1 MNDGP
6 VHDSPVNEGPVNDGS
21 VNDGPV
27 HDAIRTHP
35 RALPM
40 PDLRDSFPGP
50 FPASAHADDIE
61 RHATQW
67 LRTFPLIVSERAL
80 GALTRITGQ
89 GVARTFP
96 TAGRDELFLC
106 ADLFLWLTAFD
117 DAYGEAAGAAD
128 PARLVR
134 TTSEFVHLLAGHHEP
149 PGGPSVFGAA
159 LRDLLDRYGER
170 ATPAQYARLTAH
182 LRDNLF
188 GILWEAHHLHRAD
201 RVTLPDYR
209 AMRPHTVF
217 VRTVIA
223 TAEVM
228 AGYELPEPDR
238 SSEPVRELET
248 AVADLAGWIN
258 DLASYAKES
267 AHDGPATLSLPALLM
282 RQHEC
287 DLEEAFRRASRM
299 CEERAAVA
307 AARIAELTAREGP
320 SADHARALGS
330 VAASYVWHIDDSRYQ
345 S

>member
-1 MNDGP
+1 MND
-6 VHDSPVNEGPVNDGS
+6 
-21 VNDGPV
+21 
-27 HDAIRTHP
+27 ATRTSTTP
-35 RALPM
+35 PALPM

-67 LRTFPLIVSERAL
+67 LRTFPLIRSERAL
-80 GALTRITGQ
+80 SALTHITGQ

-117 DAYGEAAGAAD
+117 DAHGEATGAAD
-128 PARLVR
+128 PARLLR
-134 TTSEFVHLLAGHHEP
+134 TTSEYVHLLAGHNEP

-170 ATPAQYARLTAH
+170 ATPAQYTRLTAH

-188 GILWEAHHLHRAD
+188 GILWEAHHLHRPD
-201 RVTLPDYR
+201 RVTLPDYL

-217 VRTVIA
+217 VRTVVA

-228 AGYELPEPDR
+228 LGYELTEPDR

-258 DLASYAKES
+258 DLASYAKET
-267 AHDGPATLSLPALLM
+267 ARDGSATLGLPALLM
-282 RQHEC
+282 RRHEC

-299 CEERAAVA
+299 CEQQAAVA
-307 AARIAELTAREGP
+307 AARIAELTAGGGP
-320 SADHARALGS
+320 LADHAHALRS
-330 VAASYVWHIDDSRYQ
+330 VASSYVWHIDDSRYRT
-345 S
+345 